1 MRPSRYM
8 LDREAG
14 YASVPADP
22 PPLPGEI
29 LIDLTGLE
37 EHDTAHP
44 IDEIALDAFRRSARM
59 RT

>member
-1 MRPSRYM
+1 M

-37 EHDTAHP
+37 EHETAHP
-44 IDEIALDAFRRSARM
+44 IDEIALDAFRRSART